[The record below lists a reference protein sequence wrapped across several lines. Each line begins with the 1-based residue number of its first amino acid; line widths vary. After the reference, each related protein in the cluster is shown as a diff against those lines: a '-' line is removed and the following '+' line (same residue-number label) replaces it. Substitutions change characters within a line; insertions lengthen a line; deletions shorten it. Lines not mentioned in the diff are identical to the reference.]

1 MRVNSIGYD
10 EKYVIYTYFEL
21 TRRVI
26 YVSNTKLGK
35 LHLVSIYQNT
45 VGFLV
50 HLAIAIYNS
59 KILGEFLPFCAY
71 VLCLVKV
78 SFIAKVVHS
87 LRSLA
92 FKSKHIANRQSVA
105 SLFRR
110 FWLLLSLVL
119 GASLFR

>member
-26 YVSNTKLGK
+26 CVSNTKLGK
-35 LHLVSIYQNT
+35 LQSVPIYQNT

-50 HLAIAIYNS
+50 HLAVVIYNS
-59 KILGEFLPFCAY
+59 KISGEFLPFCAC
-71 VLCLVKV
+71 VLCLVRA
-78 SFIAKVVHS
+78 SFIAKVVHA

-92 FKSKHIANRQSVA
+92 FQS
-105 SLFRR
+105 
-110 FWLLLSLVL
+110 
-119 GASLFR
+119 